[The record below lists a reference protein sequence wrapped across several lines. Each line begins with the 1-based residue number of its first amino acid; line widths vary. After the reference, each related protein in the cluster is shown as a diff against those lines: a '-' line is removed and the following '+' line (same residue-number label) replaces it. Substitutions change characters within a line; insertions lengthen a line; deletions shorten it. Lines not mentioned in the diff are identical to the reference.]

1 MCKNMSVEK
10 IIKQS
15 ELVER
20 AKRGQAYVCKAC
32 YTRVNKIILVDY
44 REQTPHGVFN
54 RLCAKCEALVNE
66 CKACNKK

>member
-1 MCKNMSVEK
+1 MGRRYAHRLCGV
-10 IIKQS
+10 IYHQ
-15 ELVER
+15 LLER
-20 AKRGQAYVCKAC
+20 GTFTIRHSMVFCLPALSGREV
-32 YTRVNKIILVDY
+32 Y